1 MKSKKEFVQRGFTLA
16 EVLITLGIIGVV
28 AALTLPTLIQKNK
41 EVELTSRAKKSYST
55 ISQAVKMVEAKNET
69 PGDLTVLFDGG
80 GNPNAYELTKNFAK
94 YFNGAKVCQNASEKG
109 CANYYY
115 KISYAIPRTDGN
127 GTLTEWDQKHI
138 AKIILP
144 DETVIGIQQYPSCD
158 WLQTSY
164 KTDSFGNI
172 LKDDAGNNITV
183 SYQSHICADIIF
195 DTNGSKNPN
204 KFGADAFAI
213 QVFKNKIAPSMHK
226 PFGAD
231 SFNSLI
237 TNGQLIFTNYKS
249 GERLD
254 F

>member
-1 MKSKKEFVQRGFTLA
+1 MNREKEINQKGFTLA

-28 AALTLPTLIQKNK
+28 AALTIPVLIQKNR
-41 EVELTSRAKKSYST
+41 ETELTSRAKKSYST

-69 PGDLTVLFDGG
+69 PGDISALCDGG

-94 YFNGAKVCQNASEKG
+94 YFNGAKVCHNAAERG

-115 KISYAIPRTDGN
+115 KVSYAIPRTDGN
-127 GTLTEWDQKHI
+127 GTLTEWDQRYI

-183 SYQSHICADIIF
+183 SYQSSICADIIF

-204 KFGADAFAI
+204 KFGADVFAI
-213 QVFKNKIAPSMHK
+213 QVLKNKIRPTAHK

-237 TNGQLIFTNYKS
+237 TNGKLIFTNYKS